1 MVEDAVNDDNS
12 VVALS
17 LAKVSQLLSDENTRS
32 HAHVYNNDVLDRCA
46 CGIKLILLSVVFVLV
61 EMDKMI
67 ELECH
72 VMGKWINN
80 VR

>member
-1 MVEDAVNDDNS
+1 MEDAVNDDNS

-17 LAKVSQLLSDENTRS
+17 LAKVGQLLSDDNTRS
-32 HAHVYNNDVLDRCA
+32 HAHVYNNEVLDRCA
-46 CGIKLILLSVVFVLV
+46 CCIKLILLSVVFVLA

-67 ELECH
+67 ELECY
-72 VMGKWINN
+72 VMGKWISN